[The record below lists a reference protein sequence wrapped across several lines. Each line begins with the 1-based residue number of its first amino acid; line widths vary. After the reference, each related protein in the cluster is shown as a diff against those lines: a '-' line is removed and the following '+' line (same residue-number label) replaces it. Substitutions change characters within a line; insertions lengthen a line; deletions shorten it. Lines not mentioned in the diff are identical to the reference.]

1 MTHDRRVIRTKKL
14 IREALAELIGE
25 KGFHAVSVRD
35 ITTRAAINRGTFYLH
50 YQDKFDL
57 LEQCEKEVFEEIEAV
72 AEKVDL
78 QEMKHFLATNKPLP
92 FIVSLLD
99 YIKENAAFMHA
110 VLGPNGDV
118 SFQLAFKDFLKT
130 NVGREVLQTAK
141 EEDRLV
147 PYDYLL
153 SYLVSA
159 HLGVIQEWLETGT
172 KESPE
177 EISVYIA
184 RLSLLGPFQAA
195 GLAKGRK

>member
-72 AEKVDL
+72 AEKVDV

-118 SFQLAFKDFLKT
+118 SFQLAFKDYLKT

-195 GLAKGRK
+195 GLGKRKK